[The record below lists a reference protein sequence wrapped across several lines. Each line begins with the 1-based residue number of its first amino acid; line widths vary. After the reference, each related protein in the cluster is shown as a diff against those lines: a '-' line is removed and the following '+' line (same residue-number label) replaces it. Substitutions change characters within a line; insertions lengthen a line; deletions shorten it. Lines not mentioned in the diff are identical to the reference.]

1 MPDKL
6 TQITDF
12 TQLFVNNT
20 PLIDTRA
27 PIEFNQGAFPCAR
40 SLPLMS
46 DDERRSVGTC
56 YKQQGQESAIALG
69 HKLVSGE
76 TKDARLNAWLEF
88 IKKNPNG
95 ALYCFRGGLRSQITQ
110 RWIYEHSGID
120 YPRVEGGYKAL
131 RRFLIDETCRI
142 IGQINPI
149 IIGGRTGCGK
159 TLLLEKLTS
168 SIDLEALANH
178 RGSAFGNTTT
188 NQPTQINFEN
198 ALAIDLIKKQNFS
211 HLLFEDEGANIGTV
225 HIPSCVQDKTT
236 QSDLILLTADIEK
249 RLQVSL
255 DAYVVTMKR
264 GFVEQ
269 DLECGFDNFSN
280 YWLNSLD
287 KIKKRLG
294 LERYKHLKNQLNL
307 ALIAYQSNDSTEGFI
322 PVIEDLLVNYYDPMY
337 DYQIKK
343 KENRIIFEGDANEVM
358 HYLNEKGIN

>member
-1 MPDKL
+1 MSDKL
-6 TQITDF
+6 TQISDF

-27 PIEFNQGAFPCAR
+27 PIEFNQGAFPYTA

-46 DDERRSVGTC
+46 DEERRAVGTC
-56 YKQQGQESAIALG
+56 YKEQGQDAAITLG
-69 HKLVSGE
+69 HKLVSGT
-76 TKDARLNAWLEF
+76 TKDSRISAWLAF

-110 RWIYEHSGID
+110 QWIYEYSGIN

-131 RRFLIDETCRI
+131 RRFLIYETCRI
-142 IGQINPI
+142 ISQVNPL

-159 TLLLEKLTS
+159 TLLLEEINNT
-168 SIDLEALANH
+168 IDLEALANH

-188 NQPTQINFEN
+188 PQPTQINFEN
-198 ALAIDLIKKQNFS
+198 ALAIDLVKKQNHPF
-211 HLLFEDEGANIGTV
+211 LLFEDEGANIGTV
-225 HIPSCVQDKTT
+225 HIPQCVQDKTA
-236 QSDLILLTADIEK
+236 QSDLILLTADLET
-249 RLQVSL
+249 RLKVSL
-255 DAYVVTMKR
+255 DAYVISMKQ

-269 DLECGFDNFSN
+269 DLDHGFDNFAN
-280 YWLNSLD
+280 YWISSLD

-294 LERYKHLKNQLNL
+294 LERYKALQNQLAL
-307 ALIAYQSNDSTEGFI
+307 ALKIYQSSNSASGFI

-343 KENRIIFEGDANEVM
+343 KESRIIFEGDANEVK
-358 HYLNEKGIN
+358 HYLSDRSIR

>member
-1 MPDKL
+1 MPDTL
-6 TQITDF
+6 TQLTDF
-12 TQLFVNNT
+12 TKIFANNT

-27 PIEFNQGAFPCAR
+27 PIEFEQGAFPCAS

-46 DDERRSVGTC
+46 DDERRAVGTC
-56 YKQQGQESAIALG
+56 YKEQGQESAIALG
-69 HKLVSGE
+69 HDLVSGE
-76 TKDARLNAWLEF
+76 TKEARLNAWLDF

-110 RWIYEHSGID
+110 RWIYEHSGIN
-120 YPRVEGGYKAL
+120 YPRVQGGYKAL

-142 IGQINPI
+142 ISQINPI

-159 TLLLEKLTS
+159 TLLLEKINS

-188 NQPTQINFEN
+188 TQPTQINFEN
-198 ALAIDLIKKQNFS
+198 NLGIDLVKKQNHQF
-211 HLLFEDEGANIGTV
+211 LLFEDEGANIGTV

-236 QSDLILLTADIEK
+236 QSDLILLTADIDK

-255 DAYVVTMKR
+255 DAYVINMKQ
-264 GFVEQ
+264 GFVKQ
-269 DLECGFDNFSN
+269 DLEYGFDNFSN
-280 YWLNSLD
+280 YWLSSLD

-294 LERYKHLKNQLNL
+294 LERYKRLQNQLNI
-307 ALIAYQSNDSTEGFI
+307 ALKMYQSNDSVEGFV
-322 PVIEDLLVNYYDPMY
+322 PLIEDLLVNYYDPMY

-343 KENRIIFEGDANEVM
+343 KENRIVFEGDVGEVM
-358 HYLNEKGIN
+358 HYLSEKGIS